1 MGIFRRLSEIIK
13 ANINDLLSRAE
24 DPEKMLEQML
34 IEMREQ
40 LATAKRQ
47 VAVAIADEKK
57 LRKQLDA
64 ERANAE
70 RWEQRAMQAVQRG
83 NDRLA
88 KEALARRNEHQEL
101 ARQFEEQWRKQA
113 EAVEQL
119 KTSLRNLNA
128 KIEEAKRKKD
138 LLIARKKRAEAQ
150 KAIHET
156 LQGLSDTSAFDVF
169 ARMEQKILDLE
180 ARAEASA
187 ELAEEFAGD
196 TLEREF
202 ERLEAEPVGLEADLA
217 ELKQRMGMVE
227 VTEEEE
233 VVERK
238 VEI

>member
-1 MGIFRRLSEIIK
+1 
-13 ANINDLLSRAE
+13 
-24 DPEKMLEQML
+24 
-34 IEMREQ
+34 
-40 LATAKRQ
+40 
-47 VAVAIADEKK
+47 
-57 LRKQLDA
+57 
-64 ERANAE
+64 
-70 RWEQRAMQAVQRG
+70 MQAVQRG